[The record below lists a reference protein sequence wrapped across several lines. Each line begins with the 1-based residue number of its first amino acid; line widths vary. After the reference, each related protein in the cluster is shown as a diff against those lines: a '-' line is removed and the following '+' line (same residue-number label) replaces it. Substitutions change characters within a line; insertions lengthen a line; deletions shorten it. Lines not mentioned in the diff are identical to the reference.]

1 MSLDVAVDVTR
12 GVVALYCGQH
22 GTFVTT
28 VDAADQISH
37 LAADG
42 VGWVT
47 GHSCKFTAIT

>member
-1 MSLDVAVDVTR
+1 MSLDVAVDVTG

-22 GTFVTT
+22 GTFVTS

-42 VGWVT
+42 VGRVT
-47 GHSCKFTAIT
+47 GYSGEFTAIT